1 MAEECPFVSRYVA
14 HYLTLATVDDR
25 TRAWSASQHWLGL
38 LHGMS
43 NIVRMCPWFISP
55 RAVCRAVYLNDLV
68 SLPLCPVTLVQM
80 YYTECLNTSCD
91 IVSLVNKERSRPE
104 RKKKI
109 AFGKFSGII
118 NLRIQIIIQIST
130 IDRLAIKSIGQWI
143 EMPIYVVFNLMRL
156 NRWYPFQKD
165 RATPFSEHLWF
176 FFNRLLRSTLYSNG
190 GDHKQNITDY
200 VKQVQI
206 NIF

>member
-1 MAEECPFVSRYVA
+1 M
-14 HYLTLATVDDR
+14 
-25 TRAWSASQHWLGL
+25 
-38 LHGMS
+38 
-43 NIVRMCPWFISP
+43 IVREPGAQVNSDWDCCMEWVTLSECVPGSSAHVRCVELCISMI
-55 RAVCRAVYLNDLV
+55 
-68 SLPLCPVTLVQM
+68 SLPLCSVTLVQK

-104 RKKKI
+104 RKRRSHLVSSAGLLI
-109 AFGKFSGII
+109 WVFRLLFR
-118 NLRIQIIIQIST
+118 LIIIQIST

-143 EMPIYVVFNLMRL
+143 EIPIYVVFNLMRL

-176 FFNRLLRSTLYSNG
+176 VFNRLLRSTLYSNG

-206 NIF
+206 NIL

>member
-14 HYLTLATVDDR
+14 HYLTLATVDDDR

-68 SLPLCPVTLVQM
+68 SLPLCSVTLVQK

-104 RKKKI
+104 RKRRSHLVSSAGLLI
-109 AFGKFSGII
+109 
-118 NLRIQIIIQIST
+118 
-130 IDRLAIKSIGQWI
+130 W
-143 EMPIYVVFNLMRL
+143 VF
-156 NRWYPFQKD
+156 
-165 RATPFSEHLWF
+165 
-176 FFNRLLRSTLYSNG
+176 RLLSRSLRSIDWQSSLLDNELKYRST
-190 GDHKQNITDY
+190 
-200 VKQVQI
+200 
-206 NIF
+206 